1 MRYDSRQDRASMA
14 ELAIG
19 KSRERFPKVTTF
31 REGKRDR
38 HGNTNKQVKMLYEMI
53 GVVCLLLRQ

>member
-1 MRYDSRQDRASMA
+1 MA

-19 KSRERFPKVTTF
+19 KARERFPKATTF

-38 HGNTNKQVKMLYEMI
+38 DGNTNKQVKMLYEMI
-53 GVVCLLLRQ
+53 GVVCILLQRVCWG